1 MEEICMDSNGSA
13 IDERDSIDQ
22 VRRITW
28 IGLVVNLFLSALK
41 FTVGY
46 LGSSQAVIADAVH
59 SLSDMAT
66 DLAVIFGVKFW
77 LAPADHDHPYGHR
90 RIETIVTAAIGIS
103 LVIVAVGIGYKALA
117 SIRVTHLAQPRSIA
131 LIGAVLSLV
140 FKESLYHWT
149 LSVGKRTKSPAVI
162 ANAWHHRSDALSS
175 IPAIIAVTI
184 AIMNPK
190 LAFIDH
196 VGALVVSIFILRVSW
211 SIIQP
216 AFSELSDSG
225 ATGKDLDMITSVAH
239 QIAGVQRV
247 ESVRTRRFG
256 SGIHVDLHVQVE
268 GEMSVRAGHNIAG
281 AVKSHLLEKGPA
293 VLDVVV
299 HIEPYEDPGST

>member
-1 MEEICMDSNGSA
+1 MDSNESA
-13 IDERDSIDQ
+13 IEDDSIDR

-28 IGLVVNLFLSALK
+28 IGLLVNLFLSVLK

-66 DLAVIFGVKFW
+66 DLAVIFGVKYW
-77 LAPADHDHPYGHR
+77 LAPADVNHPYGHR
-90 RIETIVTAAIGIS
+90 RIETIITAAIGIS
-103 LVIVAVGIGYKALA
+103 LVIVAVGIGAKALA
-117 SIRVTHLAQPRSIA
+117 SIREPQLAQPRSIA
-131 LIGAVLSLV
+131 LIGAVLSLIL
-140 FKESLYHWT
+140 KEGLYHWT
-149 LSVGKRTKSPAVI
+149 FSVGKRTKSPAVI

-184 AIMNPK
+184 AIMNPA

-211 SIIQP
+211 NIIYP
-216 AFSELSDSG
+216 AFAELSDSG
-225 ATGKDLDMITSVAH
+225 AAQKDLDRIASVANG
-239 QIAGVQRV
+239 IPGVQHV
-247 ESVRTRRFG
+247 ESIRTRRFG
-256 SGIHVDLHVQVE
+256 NGIHVDLHVQVE
-268 GEMSVRAGHNIAG
+268 GEMSVRDGHDISG
-281 AVKSHLLEKGPA
+281 RVKRLLLDRGPD

-299 HIEPYEDPGST
+299 HIEPYEGLG